1 MRIFAYSY
9 YDGSVMKQNSNLCY
23 FSLCILCVLVIITTG
38 CKKDN
43 EPEIVKDR
51 DGNVYHT
58 VTIGKQVWMVEN
70 LKTTKYNDGTD
81 IPQLSSDSEPGM
93 CWYNQ
98 DPANKD
104 KYGGLYNFYVV
115 RSGKLCPEG
124 WHVPSVDDWDTLF
137 TYLAGRDTIDLGDT
151 LIITMDWS
159 VVPGKLKSTGII
171 EAGTGLWNAPNSSLN
186 SSGFSAV
193 PGGNWAGV
201 ERGFM
206 GLGNYAKFWTSITVG
221 QHGGMEA
228 SINRENPADS
238 TSVVDAGHAIAAY
251 YGLSVRCLKK

>member
-1 MRIFAYSY
+1 
-9 YDGSVMKQNSNLCY
+9 MKQNRKLFC
-23 FSLCILCVLVIITTG
+23 FSICILSAFVIIMAG
-38 CKKDN
+38 CTKEN
-43 EPEIVKDR
+43 EPEAVTDI

-81 IPQLSSDSEPGM
+81 IPGLSNDNEPGM

-104 KYGGLYNFYVV
+104 IYGGLYNFRVV
-115 RSGKLCPEG
+115 SSGKLCPEG

-137 TYLAGRDTIDLGDT
+137 CYLAGRDTTDLGDT

-159 VVPGKLKSTGII
+159 VVPGKLKSTGTL

-193 PGGNWAGV
+193 PGGNWAGFD
-201 ERGFM
+201 RGFL
-206 GLGNYAKFWTSITVG
+206 GQGNYARFWTSNSVG
-221 QHGGMEA
+221 QHDGMEA

-238 TSVVDAGHAIAAY
+238 TSVVDAGHAIGGY
-251 YGLSVRCLKK
+251 SGLSVRCLKY